1 MFADLVRLPPK
12 RFRDHGI
19 PLKDETQVVK
29 SQPYRYSSVQKD
41 EIERLVEKM
50 KNGGIIRDSTSLFA
64 FPVVLVKKKDDTW
77 RLCIDYRQLNKLTIK
92 DIFHIPL
99 VEELLDELVGAYWFT
114 KLDLRASYH
123 QIRMKE

>member
-29 SQPYRYSSVQKD
+29 SQPYRYSSIQKD
-41 EIERLVEKM
+41 EIERLMEEM
-50 KNGGIIRDSTSLFA
+50 KIGGIVQDSTSLFA
-64 FPVVLVKKKDDTW
+64 SLVVLVKKKDGTW

-92 DIFHIPL
+92 DTFLIPL
-99 VEELLDELVGAYWFT
+99 VEKLLDELIGV
-114 KLDLRASYH
+114 H
-123 QIRMKE
+123 